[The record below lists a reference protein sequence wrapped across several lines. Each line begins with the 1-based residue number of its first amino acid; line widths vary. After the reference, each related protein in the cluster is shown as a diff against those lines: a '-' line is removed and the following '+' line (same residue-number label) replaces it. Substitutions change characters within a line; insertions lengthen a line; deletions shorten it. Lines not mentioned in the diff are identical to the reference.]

1 MRKKIIFRDPKS
13 ISKKNT
19 STRSGSVRKNIRFEK
34 ELLKE
39 INAVAGFGEFSAW
52 VKEACQQRLIREK
65 P

>member
-1 MRKKIIFRDPKS
+1 MFREQKS
-13 ISKKNT
+13 IDKKNT

-39 INAVAGFGEFSAW
+39 INTVAGFGEFSAW